1 LIDRFAGWVLG
12 AWLLCSSAG
21 WSELLVLES
30 EGGTALVPAHEMK
43 EEGGKVFFK
52 ENSGTQREVDK
63 KKVLKKL
70 PSLPTSEQELSRE
83 IAVGAINEL
92 LEAKSLYS
100 NLQEALQKEVEGWKE
115 RLDKMPSPQD
125 PEALAQAESAFVE
138 ATEKAMPSPHD
149 FRKSYTLE
157 ELEGQLAALANL
169 KKEFPERAEEV
180 DKLAAP
186 WQQEAGQQRDGKKK
200 FEGRW
205 LDTAEWEKEKGTRQA
220 VAKAA
225 FLETIQSPALPP
237 LLFGQGFFFA
247 GLGLLAG
254 GGLLGFSFLFHGVV
268 EMLRHRAWW
277 KGSAWALAGM
287 ALFAL
292 VSRAAVLAVTTP
304 ERLAGADQ
312 ADTTQLEEML
322 WQQAGLGQ
330 PMPEQVRLTDGEI
343 NAWWNRRLRFAP
355 LGVTDV
361 LAASTEGW
369 RIQFL
374 EGGLMLDR
382 TGRWLGQNLLLRHR
396 LFFSR
401 SEKGEEVYRVEA
413 SLGKLPL
420 PPALVLRT
428 WSQWVESIVQ
438 QATLFPAAKEARLE
452 RLEKGT
458 VVFSAK

>member
-1 LIDRFAGWVLG
+1 M
-12 AWLLCSSAG
+12 
-21 WSELLVLES
+21 LES
-30 EGGTALVPAHEMK
+30 EEGIVLVSTQEVK
-43 EEGGKVFFK
+43 EEDGKILFK
-52 ENSGTQREVDK
+52 ENSGTQREVAK

-70 PSLPTSEQELSRE
+70 PSLPEAGQELSRE
-83 IAVGAINEL
+83 AAVGAINAL
-92 LEAKSLYS
+92 LEAKSLYP
-100 NLQEALQKEVEGWKE
+100 NLQEVLQKEVEGWKG

-125 PEALAQAESAFVE
+125 PEALAQAEEAFVA

-157 ELEGQLAALANL
+157 ELERQVAALAALKN
-169 KKEFPERAEEV
+169 EFPERAEEV
-180 DKLAAP
+180 EKLAEP
-186 WQQEAGQQRDGKKK
+186 WQIEVEQQRAGKKK

-205 LDTAEWEKEKGTRQA
+205 LDTAEWEKEKGAGQE

-225 FLETIQSPALPP
+225 FLEKIQSPALPP
-237 LLFGQGFFFA
+237 LLFGQAFFLA

-268 EMLRHRAWW
+268 ELLRHRAWW

-287 ALFAL
+287 ALFVL
-292 VSRAAVLAVTTP
+292 VSRAAVLSVTTP

-312 ADTTQLEEML
+312 ADATQLEEML

-330 PMPEQVRLTDGEI
+330 PMPGQVRLTDGEI
-343 NAWWNRRLRFAP
+343 NAWWNLRLRFAP

-374 EGGLMLDR
+374 EGGLTLDR

-401 SEKGEEVYRVEA
+401 SEKGEEVYRLEA

-428 WSQWVESIVQ
+428 WNQWVESIVQ
-438 QATLFPAAKEARLE
+438 QASLFPGAKEARLE
-452 RLEKGT
+452 KLEKGA

>member
-1 LIDRFAGWVLG
+1 LNLFQKGRL
-12 AWLLCSSAG
+12 
-21 WSELLVLES
+21 
-30 EGGTALVPAHEMK
+30 
-43 EEGGKVFFK
+43 
-52 ENSGTQREVDK
+52 
-63 KKVLKKL
+63 
-70 PSLPTSEQELSRE
+70 
-83 IAVGAINEL
+83 
-92 LEAKSLYS
+92 S
-100 NLQEALQKEVEGWKE
+100 NLLSC
-115 RLDKMPSPQD
+115 L
-125 PEALAQAESAFVE
+125 F
-138 ATEKAMPSPHD
+138 
-149 FRKSYTLE
+149 FF
-157 ELEGQLAALANL
+157 
-169 KKEFPERAEEV
+169 FPLRRIQ
-180 DKLAAP
+180 P
-186 WQQEAGQQRDGKKK
+186 P
-200 FEGRW
+200 RW
-205 LDTAEWEKEKGTRQA
+205 LDPVEWEKEKGARQE

-225 FLETIQSPALPP
+225 FLGKIQSPALPP
-237 LLFGQGFFFA
+237 LLFGQAFFFA

-277 KGSAWALAGM
+277 KGSAWAFAGM

-304 ERLAGADQ
+304 ERLAGEDQ
-312 ADTTQLEEML
+312 ADAAQMEEIL

-330 PMPEQVRLTDGEI
+330 PMADQARLTDGEI

-374 EGGLMLDR
+374 EGGLTLDR

-401 SEKGEEVYRVEA
+401 SDKGEDIYRVEA

-428 WSQWVESIVQ
+428 WNQWVESIIQ
-438 QATLFPAAKEARLE
+438 QATLFRGAKEARLE
-452 RLEKGT
+452 RLENGK

>member
-1 LIDRFAGWVLG
+1 MV
-12 AWLLCSSAG
+12 
-21 WSELLVLES
+21 ES
-30 EGGTALVPAHEMK
+30 EGGTALVSAQDVK

-52 ENSGTQREVDK
+52 ENSGTQREVAK
-63 KKVLKKL
+63 KKVLKKI
-70 PSLPTSEQELSRE
+70 PSLPTAEQELSRE
-83 IAVGAINEL
+83 VAVSVINEL
-92 LEAKSLYS
+92 LEAKSLYP

-125 PEALAQAESAFVE
+125 PEALAQAEAAFAA

-157 ELEGQLAALANL
+157 ELERQVAVLDAL

-180 DKLAAP
+180 EKLSAP
-186 WQQEAGQQRDGKKK
+186 WQIEVEQQRAGKKK

-205 LDTAEWEKEKGTRQA
+205 LDTVEWEKEKGARQE

-225 FLETIQSPALPP
+225 FLEKIQSPALPP
-237 LLFGQGFFFA
+237 LLFGQAFFLA

-268 EMLRHRAWW
+268 ELLRHRAWW

-292 VSRAAVLAVTTP
+292 VSRATVLVVTTP

-312 ADTTQLEEML
+312 ANAAQMEEML

-330 PMPEQVRLTDGEI
+330 PMPEKVRLTDGEI

-369 RIQFL
+369 RIEFL
-374 EGGLMLDR
+374 ERGLTLDR

-428 WSQWVESIVQ
+428 WNQWVESIVQ
-438 QATLFPAAKEARLE
+438 QATLFPGAKEARLE
-452 RLEKGT
+452 KLEKGG

>member
-1 LIDRFAGWVLG
+1 MLCSGAGW
-12 AWLLCSSAG
+12 A
-21 WSELLVLES
+21 ELLVLES
-30 EGGTALVPAHEMK
+30 EGGAVLVSTQEVK
-43 EEGGKVFFK
+43 EEGGKVLFK
-52 ENSGTQREVDK
+52 ENSGTQREVAK

-70 PSLPTSEQELSRE
+70 PSLPATEQEVSRE
-83 IAVGAINEL
+83 TAVGAINAL
-92 LEAKSLYS
+92 LEAKSLYP
-100 NLQEALQKEVEGWKE
+100 NLQEVLQKEVEGWKG

-125 PEALAQAESAFVE
+125 PEALAQAEAAFVA
-138 ATEKAMPSPHD
+138 ATEKAMPSGHD
-149 FRKSYTLE
+149 FRRSYTLE
-157 ELEGQLAALANL
+157 ELEGQLAALNAL
-169 KKEFPERAEEV
+169 KKEFPDRAEEV
-180 DKLAAP
+180 EKLAGP
-186 WQQEAGQQRDGKKK
+186 WQLEEEQQRAGKKK

-205 LDTAEWEKEKGTRQA
+205 LDPVEWEKEKGARQE

-225 FLETIQSPALPP
+225 FLGKIQSPALPP
-237 LLFGQGFFFA
+237 LLFGQAFFFA

-277 KGSAWALAGM
+277 KGSAWAFAGM

-304 ERLAGADQ
+304 ERLAGEDQ
-312 ADTTQLEEML
+312 ADAAQMEEIL

-330 PMPEQVRLTDGEI
+330 PMADQARLTDGEI

-374 EGGLMLDR
+374 EGGLTLDR

-401 SEKGEEVYRVEA
+401 SEKGEDVYRVEA

-428 WSQWVESIVQ
+428 WNQWVESIVQ
-438 QATLFPAAKEARLE
+438 QATLFPGAKEARLE
-452 RLEKGT
+452 RLEKGA

>member
-1 LIDRFAGWVLG
+1 LIDRFAAWVLG

-21 WSELLVLES
+21 WAELLVLES
-30 EGGTALVPAHEMK
+30 EGGAVLISTQEVK

-52 ENSGTQREVDK
+52 ENSGTQREVAK
-63 KKVLKKL
+63 KKVLKKI
-70 PSLPTSEQELSRE
+70 PSLPTAEQELSRE
-83 IAVGAINEL
+83 VAVGAINEL
-92 LEAKSLYS
+92 LEAKSLYP

-125 PEALAQAESAFVE
+125 PEALAQAESAFVA
-138 ATEKAMPSPHD
+138 ATEKAMPSGHD
-149 FRKSYTLE
+149 FRRSYTLE
-157 ELEGQLAALANL
+157 ELDGQLAALNAL
-169 KKEFPERAEEV
+169 KKEFPDRAEEV
-180 DKLAAP
+180 EKLAGP
-186 WQQEAGQQRDGKKK
+186 WQLEEEQQRAGKKK

-205 LDTAEWEKEKGTRQA
+205 LDPVEWEKEKGARQE

-225 FLETIQSPALPP
+225 FLEKIQSPALPP
-237 LLFGQGFFFA
+237 LLFGQAFFFA

-268 EMLRHRAWW
+268 EMLKHRAWW

-287 ALFAL
+287 VLFAL

-304 ERLAGADQ
+304 ERLAGPDQ
-312 ADTTQLEEML
+312 VDAAQLEEML

-330 PMPEQVRLTDGEI
+330 SMPEQVRLTDSEI
-343 NAWWNRRLRFAP
+343 NAWWSRRLRFAP
-355 LGVTDV
+355 LGVADV

-374 EGGLMLDR
+374 EGGLTLDR

-401 SEKGEEVYRVEA
+401 SEKGEDVYRVEA

-428 WSQWVESIVQ
+428 WNQWVESIVQ
-438 QATLFPAAKEARLE
+438 QATLFPGAKEARLE
-452 RLEKGT
+452 RLEKGA